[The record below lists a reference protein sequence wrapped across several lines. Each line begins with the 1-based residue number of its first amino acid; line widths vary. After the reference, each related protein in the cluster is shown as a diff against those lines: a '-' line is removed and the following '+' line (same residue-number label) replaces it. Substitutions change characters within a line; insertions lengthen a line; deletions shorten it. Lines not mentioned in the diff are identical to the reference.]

1 MKSVLLMVV
10 NDPTFFITHRLPVA
24 ESARE
29 NGYEVHV
36 ATQSGSAVEE
46 ITRRGFQHHELS
58 LTRSGKNPFSEMRV
72 VMALWM
78 LCWRVRPDVLHV
90 VTIKP
95 VLYGGIVA
103 RLSPVKGVL
112 AAISGLGFVFMA
124 TGKKATL
131 LRKVIGVMYKAA
143 LGKRNLRVVF
153 QNPDDQ
159 RALAAIGAAI
169 PEKSVLIR
177 GSGVD
182 LEEYQPFPEAPGV
195 PVVTLVARLLR
206 DKGVVEFVEAARILA
221 QREVNVCFQLVG
233 EVDPGNPTSISA
245 HELAVWKEEGV
256 VTCLGYR
263 SDIAAVLRQS
273 HIVALPSYREGLPKV
288 LVEAAACGR
297 AVVTT
302 DVPGCRDAI
311 EPDASGLLV
320 PVRNA
325 LALADAIQR
334 LVEDSALRLQMG
346 KAGRAL
352 AERAFAIES
361 IVAQHLEIYRTLESN
376 A

>member
-1 MKSVLLMVV
+1 MKPVLLIVV
-10 NDPTFFITHRLPVA
+10 NDPAFFISHRLPIA

-29 NGYEVHV
+29 AGYEVHV
-36 ATQSGSAVEE
+36 ATQAGARVSDIS
-46 ITRRGFQHHELS
+46 RLGFAHHELPLS
-58 LTRSGKNPFSEMRV
+58 RSGKNPLLELKSLL
-72 VMALWM
+72 ALWA
-78 LCWRVRPDVLHV
+78 LCWRVRPNVLHL

-103 RLSPVKGVL
+103 RLSPVRGVL

-124 TGKKATL
+124 QGGKASV
-131 LRKVIGVMYKAA
+131 LRKIISLMYRVA
-143 LGKRNLRVVF
+143 LGKRNLRAVF

-159 RALAAIGAAI
+159 KALASIGAITAA
-169 PEKSVLIR
+169 KSVLIR

-182 LEEYQPFPEAPGV
+182 LRQYSPCPEPAGQ
-195 PVVTLVARLLR
+195 PVVTFAARLLR
-206 DKGVVEFVEAARILA
+206 DKGVLEYVEAARILR
-221 QREVNVCFQLVG
+221 QRGVSASFQLVG
-233 EVDPGNPTSISA
+233 DPDPGNPTSISA
-245 HELAVWKEEGV
+245 DELLHWGQQGL

-263 SDIAAVLRQS
+263 ADMETVFQRS
-273 HIVALPSYREGLPKV
+273 HIVVLPSYREGLPKV

-311 EPDASGLLV
+311 EPGISGLLV
-320 PVRNA
+320 PVRDA
-325 LALADAIQR
+325 HALADAIER
-334 LVEDSALRLQMG
+334 LIVDRQLRQDLG

-361 IVAQHLEIYRTLESN
+361 IVAQHLDIYRTLENN

>member
-10 NDPTFFITHRLPVA
+10 NDPAFFISHRLPVA

-29 NGYEVHV
+29 RGYEVHV
-36 ATQSGSAVEE
+36 ATQAGATVGE
-46 ITRRGFQHHELS
+46 ITRLGFEHHELP
-58 LTRSGKNPFSEMRV
+58 LTRSGKNPVRELKAL
-72 VMALWM
+72 MALWA
-78 LCWRVRPDVLHV
+78 LCWRVRPDVLHL

-124 TGKKATL
+124 TGRKAVL
-131 LRKVIGVMYKAA
+131 LRKIISVLYRAA
-143 LGKRNLRVVF
+143 LAKPNLRAVF
-153 QNPDDQ
+153 QNPDDLQ
-159 RALAAIGAAI
+159 ALTAIGAI
-169 PEKSVLIR
+169 TPEKSVLIR

-182 LEEYQPFPEAPGV
+182 LDQYQPSPEPPGV

-206 DKGVVEFVEAARILA
+206 DKGVLEFVTAARILA
-221 QREVNVCFQLVG
+221 QRGVSARFQLVG
-233 EVDPGNPTSISA
+233 EPDPGNPSSISPD
-245 HELAVWKEEGV
+245 ELTGWKEEGV

-263 SDIAAVLRQS
+263 SDIALVLSQS

-311 EPDASGLLV
+311 EPGVSGLLV
-320 PVRNA
+320 PVRDA
-325 LALADAIQR
+325 QAFADAIQR
-334 LVEDSALRLQMG
+334 LVEDAALRQQMG
-346 KAGRAL
+346 KAGRVL
-352 AERAFAIES
+352 AESAFAIES
-361 IVAQHLEIYRTLESN
+361 IVAQHLEIYRTLENN